1 MNQKIDSHHPVTSCH
16 PSSGRREAIFLA
28 ADGWR
33 PAARILAAVALAAMS
48 GGAHAQANYYEG
60 KTIRLVVGLAAGGG
74 FDTYARTI
82 GRHLG
87 KHVPG
92 NPTVVVD
99 NMTGA
104 GGIVMMNHLYKAAK
118 PDGLTLGHF
127 NGAAVLGQVLGQKGI
142 EFDARKYEYLG
153 AAVKEDVV
161 CGLTKAS
168 GITSIERWQGAK
180 APVKLGGVAPGQ
192 TPDNS
197 ARIMHAALGLPVQ
210 VVSGYKGTSQIR
222 LAAESGELAGGC
234 WSWESMRATWKKGLE
249 AGEVIPVVQVVAK
262 PLADI
267 PNVPLA
273 INLAKTDDAR
283 KLILVGVQNSSAF
296 ARPFALP
303 PGTPKDRVEILHKA
317 FHATLKDPAFL
328 AEAQK
333 ANLSIDPVTGAEMKR
348 LVEEV
353 FTLDAPLL
361 AKLKEALFPE
371 AR

>member
-1 MNQKIDSHHPVTSCH
+1 MNKRIP
-16 PSSGRREAIFLA
+16 ALLA
-28 ADGWR
+28 AT
-33 PAARILAAVALAAMS
+33 IALAAF
-48 GGAHAQANYYEG
+48 GGAAHAQPYYEG
-60 KTIRLVVGLAAGGG
+60 KTLRIIVGLAAGGG
-74 FDTYARTI
+74 FDSYARVI

-87 KHVPG
+87 KHIPG
-92 NPTVVVD
+92 NPTVIVD

-104 GGIVMMNHLYKAAK
+104 GGIVMMNHLYKVAR

-127 NGAAVLGQVLGQKGI
+127 NGAVVLGQVLGQQGI

-168 GITSIERWQGAK
+168 GITSIEKWRAAK

-197 ARIMHAALGLPVQ
+197 ARIMKAALGLPVQ
-210 VVSGYKGTSQIR
+210 LVSGYKGTSAIR
-222 LAAESGELAGGC
+222 LAAESGEIAGGC
-234 WSWESMRATWKKGLE
+234 WSWESMRATWRKGLE

-262 PLADI
+262 PIPDI

-283 KLILVGVQNSSAF
+283 LLILVGVQNSSAF

-303 PGTPKDRVEILHKA
+303 PGTPRDRVEILHKA

-328 AEAQK
+328 AEMQK
-333 ANLSIDPVTGAEMKR
+333 ANLAIDPVTGEEMKK
-348 LVEEV
+348 LVADV
-353 FTLDAPLL
+353 FTLDAATI
-361 AKLKEALFPE
+361 AKLKEALYQ
-371 AR
+371 